1 MSKPET
7 YASISDLRPYAV
19 WNGVTARAVNGT
31 RLTLAAVDL
40 EPNAVVAEHHHENE
54 QLGLVLRG
62 SLTFTIG
69 GEKRELGVGDAYT
82 IPSHVPHDA
91 VAGPEG
97 CTVVDVFA
105 PVRTDWERLERP
117 NPFPPDWPR

>member
-1 MSKPET
+1 MSKADT
-7 YASISDLRPYAV
+7 YSTIGHLRPYAV
-19 WNGVTARAVNGT
+19 WDGVVARVVNGD

-40 EPNAVVAEHHHENE
+40 EPNAAVAEHHHENE
-54 QLGLVLRG
+54 QLGLVLQG

-69 GEKRELGVGDAYT
+69 GEKRELHAGDAYR

-97 CTVVDVFA
+97 CSVVDVFA
-105 PVRTDWERLERP
+105 PVRADWERLERP
-117 NPFPPDWPR
+117 DPFPPDWPR

>member
-1 MSKPET
+1 M
-7 YASISDLRPYAV
+7 
-19 WNGVTARAVNGT
+19 TARVVNGT

-54 QLGLVLRG
+54 QVGLVLQG

-69 GEKRELGVGDAYT
+69 GEKRELRAGDAYT

-97 CTVVDVFA
+97 CSVVDVFA
-105 PVRTDWERLERP
+105 PVRADWERLERTE
-117 NPFPPDWPR
+117 PFPPDWPR

>member
-7 YASISDLRPYAV
+7 YAAIAGLRPYAV
-19 WNGVTARAVNGT
+19 WNGVTARVVNGA

-54 QLGLVLRG
+54 QLGMVLRG

-69 GEKRELGVGDAYT
+69 GNKRELHPGDTYT
-82 IPSHVPHDA
+82 IPSHVPHHA
-91 VAGPEG
+91 VTGPDG
-97 CTVVDVFA
+97 CSVVDVFA
-105 PVRTDWERLERP
+105 PVRADWERLERSE
-117 NPFPPDWPR
+117 PFPPDWPR